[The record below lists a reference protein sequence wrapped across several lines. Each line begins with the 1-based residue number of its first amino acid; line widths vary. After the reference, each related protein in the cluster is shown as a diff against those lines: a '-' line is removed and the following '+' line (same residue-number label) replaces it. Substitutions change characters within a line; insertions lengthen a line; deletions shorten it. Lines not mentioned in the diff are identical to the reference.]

1 MGDAVGQVLS
11 PAIGVAISPIPL
23 IAVILMLATPKG
35 RANGLAFTAG
45 WIVALAAGVTLLVVV
60 GAGGGAD
67 DGEGGKSAEW
77 TYWIKLGIALLFL
90 FLAVKQWRGRPKA
103 DEEPQLPSWMRTI
116 DRFTPARSAGLAFVL
131 AVVNPKNL
139 ALVVAAGVSIAGA
152 ATDTGARVAAGAVF
166 VAVASLC
173 TVVPLGL
180 YLFGGAK
187 AAQTLDG
194 WKSWM
199 ARHNGAIM
207 AVLFLVLGV
216 KSLGDAISGL
226 TS

>member
-11 PAIGVAISPIPL
+11 PAIGVAVSPIPL
-23 IAVILMLATPKG
+23 IAVVLMLATPKG

-45 WIVALAAGVTLLVVV
+45 WIVALAAGVALLVTV

-77 TYWIKLGIALLFL
+77 TYWIKLGIAVLFL
-90 FLAVKQWRGRPKA
+90 FLAAKQWHDRPA
-103 DEEPQLPSWMRTI
+103 SGQEPELPSWMRTI
-116 DRFTPARSAGLAFVL
+116 DRFTPAKSAGLAFLL
-131 AVVNPKNL
+131 AIVNPKNL

-166 VAVASLC
+166 VAVGSLC
-173 TVVPLGL
+173 TAVPLGV
-180 YLFGGAK
+180 YLVGGAG
-187 AAQTLDG
+187 AARTLDG
-194 WKSWM
+194 WKTWM

>member
-1 MGDAVGQVLS
+1 MGDAIGQVLS

-35 RANGLAFTAG
+35 RANGLAFAAG
-45 WIVALAAGVTLLVVV
+45 WIVALAAGVALLVAV

-67 DGEGGKSAEW
+67 DGEGGRSAEW
-77 TYWIKLGIALLFL
+77 TYWIKLGIAVLFL
-90 FLAVKQWRGRPKA
+90 FLAVKQWLGRPKA
-103 DEEPQLPSWMRTI
+103 GEEPQLPSWMRTI
-116 DRFTPARSAGLAFVL
+116 DRFTPAKSAGLAFVL

-152 ATDTGARVAAGAVF
+152 ATDTGARIAAAAVF

-173 TVVPLGL
+173 TVVPLGV
-180 YLFGGAK
+180 YLFGGVK
-187 AAQTLDG
+187 AARTLDG
-194 WKSWM
+194 WKAWM

-226 TS
+226 TA